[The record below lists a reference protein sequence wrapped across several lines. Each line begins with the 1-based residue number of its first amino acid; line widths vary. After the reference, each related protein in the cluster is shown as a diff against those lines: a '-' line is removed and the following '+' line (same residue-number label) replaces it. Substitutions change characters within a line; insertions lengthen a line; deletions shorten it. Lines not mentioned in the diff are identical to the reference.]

1 MNQKFDEIMNA
12 AVNELNA
19 ARQQAETEVK
29 DESLEA
35 IVEYFGNNAGLEKVV
50 KSFGVDYS
58 ALSVDTTN
66 GLLCI
71 LHEANKQ
78 WDEAPCDE
86 DGPTPEQDKNL
97 DDILMTTACDII
109 CYFKRE
115 NICYPEEHTF

>member
-1 MNQKFDEIMNA
+1 MNQYFNEIMDA
-12 AVNELNA
+12 AAKELKA
-19 ARQQAETEVK
+19 ARQQTETEVK
-29 DESLEA
+29 DENLEA
-35 IVEYFGNNAGLEKVV
+35 ILIYFGSNAGVEKVV

-58 ALSVDTTN
+58 ALSVDATY

-78 WDEAPCDE
+78 WDEAPRDE

-109 CYFKRE
+109 CYFKEE
-115 NICYPEEHTF
+115 NICYSNI

>member
-1 MNQKFDEIMNA
+1 MDI
-12 AVNELNA
+12 NEFIKQDII
-19 ARQQAETEVK
+19 ARHQAEKEIK

-58 ALSVDTTN
+58 ALSVDTIN

-71 LHEANKQ
+71 LHEANEQ
-78 WDEAPCDE
+78 WDEALCNE
-86 DGPTPEQDKNL
+86 DGPTPEQDKNQ

-109 CYFKRE
+109 CYFKKE
-115 NICYPEEHTF
+115 NNSYS

>member
-1 MNQKFDEIMNA
+1 MNQNFNEIMDA

-19 ARQQAETEVK
+19 ARQQAASEVK
-29 DESLEA
+29 DENLEA
-35 IVEYFGNNAGLEKVV
+35 IMLYFGNNAELEKVV
-50 KSFGVDYS
+50 KSFGVDYGV
-58 ALSVDTTN
+58 LSVDTIN

-78 WDEAPCDE
+78 WDETPCDE

-115 NICYPEEHTF
+115 KKTKPF

>member
-1 MNQKFDEIMNA
+1 MNA
-12 AVNELNA
+12 AVNELNT
-19 ARQQAETEVK
+19 ARQQAEAEVK
-29 DESLEA
+29 DENLEA

-58 ALSVDTTN
+58 ALSVDATN

-86 DGPTPEQDKNL
+86 YGPTPEQDKNL

-115 NICYPEEHTF
+115 DICYGT